1 MQNLLRGVHIER
13 AIGEGHFGKV
23 FLATRQGVRVAVKQ
37 ITAGSAG
44 SAAGSASAADSAS
57 EASFLKELDAMVGLS
72 SPRVVQLFG
81 VCVLPREHGGGG
93 GGGGMGLVME
103 YCALGSLDGH
113 LRAHAQSLTRA
124 ALLAISV
131 HIAEGLAYLHSPGV
145 GILHRDVAARNVLV
159 AGDGS
164 CKLADFGLARRVA
177 ADETYVAT
185 SALPVRW
192 SAPEVL
198 SAGHTASQAS
208 DVYSLAMTLVE
219 VFDGGRVP
227 FGAELATNLEVVDA
241 VVARGVRPARPRRM
255 PAAVHALVA
264 RMWDASASARPTA
277 AAVVEALLQRAA
289 TLGTGGAET
298 PASPDAV
305 VYARFFVDPE
315 SVTYQGV

>member
-1 MQNLLRGVHIER
+1 M
-13 AIGEGHFGKV
+13 

-37 ITAGSAG
+37 ITAGAAG

-81 VCVLPREHGGGG
+81 VCVLPKAHGC
-93 GGGGMGLVME
+93 GGMGLVME

-113 LRAHAQSLTRA
+113 LRAHEQSLTRA

-185 SALPVRW
+185 SAFPVRW

-198 SAGHTASQAS
+198 SANTASQAS
-208 DVYSLAMTLVE
+208 DVYALAMTLVE

-227 FGAELATNLEVVDA
+227 FSLELATNMEVADA

-264 RMWDASASARPTA
+264 RMWDASASERPTA
-277 AAVVEALLQRAA
+277 AAVVEALLLQQQRAA
-289 TLGTGGAET
+289 TLGTGAET

-315 SVTYQGV
+315 SVTYQG

>member
-1 MQNLLRGVHIER
+1 LQNLLRGVHIER

-37 ITAGSAG
+37 ITAGAGSAG
-44 SAAGSASAADSAS
+44 SAAADSAS

-93 GGGGMGLVME
+93 GMGLVME

-113 LRAHAQSLTRA
+113 LQAHEQSLTGA

-177 ADETYVAT
+177 AGATYVAT

-208 DVYSLAMTLVE
+208 DVYALAMTLVE

-227 FGAELATNLEVVDA
+227 FSLELATNLEVVDA

-277 AAVVEALLQRAA
+277 AAVVEALLLQQQHAA
-289 TLGTGGAET
+289 TLGTGAEET

-315 SVTYQGV
+315 SVTYQG